1 MCLQLLGTIF
11 RSVYAALV
19 TISSSWSE
27 LHCGDKA
34 LVLFCFSRLYCSIL
48 SGQYQLQWNHSD
60 NIIVGFK
67 YIKYKYFLH
76 FFVTMMFYNV
86 VLIKAVFQTECSKF
100 EVHGDCFNVMLFI
113 SIIHWYLL
121 YCTNWIGAQ
130 KHNNIDKKWLQFGAC
145 VNSLKRPLRPHPSL
159 VGAVNIT
166 SHFVKLGRLCAHAL
180 FYKTRHYAPAVS
192 CTHPFICRLFQRA
205 FVSASLLFK
214 GRQGKR
220 EELSSLQVNECE
232 RVGVCPDWMV
242 HYLTME
248 NWSLSVSKC
257 PAPRVGFSPFPFF
270 TSSSSPIICL
280 TGPHYGGKGIYK
292 YI

>member
-1 MCLQLLGTIF
+1 MELKQQRRLANWLHYGKWRIWTQERIKIANYSPQLEFSGSF
-11 RSVYAALV
+11 SVSLRK
-19 TISSSWSE
+19 IS
-27 LHCGDKA
+27 
-34 LVLFCFSRLYCSIL
+34 
-48 SGQYQLQWNHSD
+48 
-60 NIIVGFK
+60 
-67 YIKYKYFLH
+67 
-76 FFVTMMFYNV
+76 
-86 VLIKAVFQTECSKF
+86 